1 MQKLLCLSYIHHK
14 CCPHWARMYPQHH
27 CSGSARIFPWFLILA
42 ATSLCCVVLSVFPC
56 LRFSCQHFDFCV
68 SPLTWSVCVAP
79 LLILLQFLHSS
90 LLFFAGPLFVRC
102 CCNDLPFSMSFHYFC
117 FCIWWK
123 KVEAK
128 QAPRLGR
135 ARMISVA
142 IPAVLVP
149 VPSAIHLTTFLK
161 KCEKRTFL
169 FFKLKLSHEGILGW
183 LWMN

>member
-1 MQKLLCLSYIHHK
+1 MIPYSCCNKFVLCSSVSVSMPPFLL
-14 CCPHWARMYPQHH
+14 
-27 CSGSARIFPWFLILA
+27 SAFWFLCFSSNMIC
-42 ATSLCCVVLSVFPC
+42 LCCSLINFTAVFTQLS
-56 LRFSCQHFDFCV
+56 
-68 SPLTWSVCVAP
+68 A
-79 LLILLQFLHSS
+79 
-90 LLFFAGPLFVRC
+90 FFAGPLFVRC

-149 VPSAIHLTTFLK
+149 VPSAIHSTTFLK